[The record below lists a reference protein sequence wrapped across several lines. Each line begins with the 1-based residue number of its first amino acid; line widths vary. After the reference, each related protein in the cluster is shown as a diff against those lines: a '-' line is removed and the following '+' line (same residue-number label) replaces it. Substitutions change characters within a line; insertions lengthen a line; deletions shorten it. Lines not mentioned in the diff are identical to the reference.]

1 MRYSSVTDG
10 CDICDRAGPCSCDH
24 VCDECE
30 VCGDNTCNQYHSDEF
45 DTKEDERKYWRDLR
59 AKIAS
64 RNSSTPSEPK
74 QCLACFFTP
83 CQCFGK
89 RKKAA

>member
-1 MRYSSVTDG
+1 MRYSRYRDG
-10 CDICDRAGPCSCDH
+10 CDICDTAGPCSCDH

-30 VCGDNTCNQYHSDEF
+30 VCGDSTTYQSDEF
-45 DTKEDERKYWRDLR
+45 ETKEDERKYWRELR

-64 RNSSTPSEPK
+64 RTYPSDIQK
-74 QCLACFFTP
+74 KCLTCSLSP
-83 CQCFGK
+83 CQCIGK